1 METTSEDWIRIVK
14 EMNEADYAMNVML
27 LQAHESL
34 LDSEITAKQTILLEL
49 IHKFKQLTVSELA
62 ERMKVSSSAVSQIVS
77 KLEKA
82 NYVIREINR
91 SNRREILVRLDERG
105 DAYFVKQDLL
115 ERTII
120 ERYYSQLD
128 YEEVVAMKNTILKL
142 KAIVEKEING
152 DSVKGDP

>member
-1 METTSEDWIRIVK
+1 LKKASDELVRLVK

-34 LDSEITAKQTILLEL
+34 IGPEITAKQTILLEL
-49 IHKFKQLTVSELA
+49 VHKHGRLTVSELA

-82 NYVIREINR
+82 KYVSREINPD
-91 SNRREILVRLDERG
+91 NRREIFVRLDERG
-105 DAYFVKQDLL
+105 EEHFAREEEF

-120 ERYYSQLD
+120 DRYYSQLE
-128 YEEVVAMKNTILKL
+128 YEEVVALKNIVLKL
-142 KAIVEKEING
+142 KGIVEKEC
-152 DSVKGDP
+152 KGGAETD